1 MGFAVWAS
9 SGIMER
15 TFGDSRWGRIADL
28 SVSIPLG
35 LAVFYAFS
43 RALRIA
49 DLEPAFRA
57 IAGPV
62 MRRVRR

>member
-1 MGFAVWAS
+1 
-9 SGIMER
+9 MER
-15 TFGDSRWGRIADL
+15 TFGDSAMGPHPDL

-49 DLEPAFRA
+49 DLGNPAFRA
-57 IAGPV
+57 ITGPV